1 MALKPKTKRK
11 LYWTLLSIFG
21 AILLSIVIVPPMI
34 NLNGLKP
41 IVEKSV
47 YEQTL
52 VPAKLNGDIHFSLVG
67 GATIVAHDVVVP
79 DAKIGSV
86 LFSIPFRSFFDI
98 KNAKLNGPVVVYDAE
113 IVVEKLKP
121 AMFNHNI
128 ELYNSNIY
136 FAGHKFHI
144 IRADFTNGE
153 FHGTIRTDE
162 HKYEVEFAGN
172 TFYIR
177 NRNNNLEIVGH
188 MTPDGSVYGNIS
200 LETTHINEWF
210 GFSEPQIDNIIKMT
224 SDFEWNGAPGYTFKN
239 INADNFSGNIT
250 VHPNGDRDIQ
260 LVSDN
265 LEFDFSFLLNPKKIL
280 HRTNLNLDL
289 YGKLKFDNQ
298 TFNHL
303 RVNIISNQDKVQI
316 NDIIADDIKITGG
329 TITDK
334 GAENI
339 TLEIP
344 FDGITATCLF
354 SGTADKWQC
363 SKFKYGNLSGSLFV
377 TGDKYNMFVESDAPM
392 PTDQELIK
400 IVNRF
405 GTHGVIRFRFSNMAG
420 TYTIDQ
426 NKITPSYTFAKDKTL
441 KWLNTNIPFLP
452 KFMLTDSGDYYW
464 DQGMLTF
471 TPYNNQWKLS
481 TYENYFHISGTS
493 FKTWFPNI
501 DLQSV
506 NDDKYTISGFWDG
519 DKISNLKINI
529 SGHEFT
535 GSASGKNITL
545 HTDTFVIGQ
554 FLNQEFFNNYDQME
568 FLANAP
574 ILIPF
579 TLPVNIALSA
589 NKLIYDNTEYMN
601 FVYTLRPNVQ
611 TFSITDSSRG
621 NLLAT
626 IEKSDNTYDI
636 SIQLNRFLI
645 NGELLSDTMPLNI
658 RDTLITAEISLTT
671 HGQIAHDI
679 YYNLSGIM
687 DLTFDGGYILGIG
700 IDDFYASAENITTL
714 NAEYALSNALGGG
727 VSKLKTMRIIGNYER
742 GNFITT
748 EPIQLSLRHTTGIGG
763 LGIQDGLMTAEFD
776 LTLRGTAPTPATIE
790 LGVLPDGGRSY
801 SLSAI
806 MQEIDPG
813 FMRVFVKTRD
823 KF

>member
-1 MALKPKTKRK
+1 
-11 LYWTLLSIFG
+11 
-21 AILLSIVIVPPMI
+21 
-34 NLNGLKP
+34 
-41 IVEKSV
+41 
-47 YEQTL
+47 
-52 VPAKLNGDIHFSLVG
+52 
-67 GATIVAHDVVVP
+67 
-79 DAKIGSV
+79 
-86 LFSIPFRSFFDI
+86 
-98 KNAKLNGPVVVYDAE
+98 
-113 IVVEKLKP
+113 
-121 AMFNHNI
+121 
-128 ELYNSNIY
+128 
-136 FAGHKFHI
+136 
-144 IRADFTNGE
+144 
-153 FHGTIRTDE
+153 
-162 HKYEVEFAGN
+162 
-172 TFYIR
+172 
-177 NRNNNLEIVGH
+177 
-188 MTPDGSVYGNIS
+188 
-200 LETTHINEWF
+200 
-210 GFSEPQIDNIIKMT
+210 
-224 SDFEWNGAPGYTFKN
+224 
-239 INADNFSGNIT
+239 
-250 VHPNGDRDIQ
+250 
-260 LVSDN
+260 
-265 LEFDFSFLLNPKKIL
+265 
-280 HRTNLNLDL
+280 
-289 YGKLKFDNQ
+289 
-298 TFNHL
+298 
-303 RVNIISNQDKVQI
+303 
-316 NDIIADDIKITGG
+316 
-329 TITDK
+329 
-334 GAENI
+334 
-339 TLEIP
+339 
-344 FDGITATCLF
+344 
-354 SGTADKWQC
+354 
-363 SKFKYGNLSGSLFV
+363 
-377 TGDKYNMFVESDAPM
+377 
-392 PTDQELIK
+392 
-400 IVNRF
+400 
-405 GTHGVIRFRFSNMAG
+405 
-420 TYTIDQ
+420 
-426 NKITPSYTFAKDKTL
+426 
-441 KWLNTNIPFLP
+441 
-452 KFMLTDSGDYYW
+452 MLTDSGDYYW

-727 VSKLKTMRIIGNYER
+727 ISKLKTMRIIGNYER

-790 LGVLPDGGRSY
+790 LGILPDGGRSY
-801 SLSAI
+801 SLAAI